1 MFPSPARSSRAVPRN
16 RELKPCRVGFR
27 ITGGVLL
34 TYSLT
39 MAHLAAAQSVVI
51 APNVV
56 MVTEPSRTAQ
66 VTVLNP
72 TSDLMEVRVSA
83 SFGYPVTDARG
94 ETTMHF
100 VAEPDTVVGSAVSF
114 IRFSP
119 HRFRLQPGETKLVR
133 FAATPPTDLDAGE
146 YWARVSFVARRVR
159 LASAVAVAP
168 DEFAKA
174 GYRLQIET
182 VIPLFFRTGNVFTSA
197 RISAFSAQL
206 VGDTVAVRTEFVRRG
221 SAAFLGLV
229 TLSFADSAGVVLH
242 TASRPLAVYH
252 ELTPVWRVPVGAL
265 IARRVRGGSV
275 QLRISDERKDLPA
288 GVVMPFPAMVRRVGV
303 P

>member
-1 MFPSPARSSRAVPRN
+1 MPKN
-16 RELKPCRVGFR
+16 RELKPCRVGLG
-27 ITGGVLL
+27 IASGVLL
-34 TYSLT
+34 AYSHT

-72 TSDLMEVRVSA
+72 TNELMEVRVSA
-83 SFGYPVTDARG
+83 RFGYPVTDTRG

-100 VAEPDTVVGSAVSF
+100 VVEPDTVVGSAVSF

-146 YWARVSFVARRVR
+146 YWARVSFLARRVR
-159 LASAVAVAP
+159 VAGSAPIAP
-168 DEFAKA
+168 DDFAKA
-174 GYRLQIET
+174 GYRLQVET
-182 VIPLFFRTGNVFTSA
+182 VLPLFFRTGAVHTTALIGAMSA
-197 RISAFSAQL
+197 EL
-206 VGDTVAVRTEFVRRG
+206 VGDTVAVHTSFSRRG

-252 ELTPVWRVPVGAL
+252 ELAPVWRVAL
-265 IARRVRGGSV
+265 SVANAKRIRGGSV
-275 QLRISDERKDLPA
+275 QLRISDQREDLPA
-288 GVVMPFPAMVRRVGV
+288 GVVMPFVAMVRRAGVGIEV
-303 P
+303 R